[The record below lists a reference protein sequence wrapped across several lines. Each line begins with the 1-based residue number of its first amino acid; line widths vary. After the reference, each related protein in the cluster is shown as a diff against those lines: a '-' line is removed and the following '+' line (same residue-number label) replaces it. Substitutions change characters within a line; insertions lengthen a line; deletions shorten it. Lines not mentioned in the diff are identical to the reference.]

1 MTELIS
7 ASMRFGEKLILD
19 SQSIVFPPSATVCL
33 IGESGCG
40 KTTLLRILSSLTQPD
55 SGTVVRPDAVSYSFQ
70 EPRLFPQLTAL
81 QNVCVTTEREKAEE
95 LLSALELSGSL
106 DKYPDELSGGMRQ
119 RVSVARAIGATA
131 GLYLFDEPTAALD
144 GASAERCISLILER
158 LSGKDVIISTHSP
171 LVEAACDVVIRMDNG
186 ILTRIR

>member
-7 ASMRFGEKLILD
+7 ASKRFGEKLILD
-19 SQSIVFPPSATVCL
+19 AQSLVFPPHSFICL

-40 KTTLLRILSSLTQPD
+40 KTTLLRILSSLTALD
-55 SGTVVRPDAVSYSFQ
+55 SGNVVRPDALSYSFQ

-81 QNVCVTTEREKAEE
+81 QNVCVTTSRETAEE
-95 LLSALELSGSL
+95 LLSALELSMAT

-119 RVSVARAIGATA
+119 RVSVARAIGADA

-144 GASAERCISLILER
+144 SSSAERCVSLILDR

-171 LVEAACDVVIRMDNG
+171 LVEAACDVVIRMEGG